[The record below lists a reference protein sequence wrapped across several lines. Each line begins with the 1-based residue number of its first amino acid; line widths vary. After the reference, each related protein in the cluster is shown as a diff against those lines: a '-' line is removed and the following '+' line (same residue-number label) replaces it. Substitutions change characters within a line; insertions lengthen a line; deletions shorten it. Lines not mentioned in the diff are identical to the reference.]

1 MNQTVKS
8 AEELPGSFGIPFL
21 GETLELFTQ
30 QEQFYWKR
38 FQLYRTH
45 FKTQI
50 MGRKIACLIGP
61 DANQFVLKDRAEN
74 FSSKVGW
81 SILEPLFGEGIL
93 LQDGQ
98 KHQMIRKLMYPAF
111 HPQAIASYFDI
122 IQSTV
127 EEFLDSWTERNP
139 IFLIDELRQL
149 ALLIACRLLLG
160 TKAEQEVKILS
171 QYFSELIAGIRTV
184 LRWDIPL
191 TKFGRA
197 MNARR
202 QLEVFLYSIIEQRRK
217 QENFSEAQNVLGLLL
232 SSTDE
237 DGNQLN
243 DLEIITQSLQL
254 LFGGHETTAKLL
266 CWSLFQISS
275 HSEWKEQLQE
285 EQTGVLGSQPLT
297 FSDLKQFTLMGY
309 ILKEVERLYPSI
321 YTIPRGVIQ
330 DVEYAGYLIP
340 QDWYVIVSPLLTH
353 RLSEFYSEPHDFNP
367 NRFLLTHEEN
377 KPHPFAL
384 IGFGGGVHRCLGSE
398 LAQMEMKVFLS
409 TLLRRYRWGMI
420 SNNLVATPICQTS
433 KEERKMRLWLEK
445 CDSIRS
451 KT

>member
-8 AEELPGSFGIPFL
+8 AEELPGSFGMPFL

-30 QEQFYWKR
+30 QEQFYWKH
-38 FQLYRTH
+38 FLLYQTH

-61 DANQFVLKDRAEN
+61 DANQFVLKDHAEN

-81 SILEPLFGEGIL
+81 SILEPLLGKGIL

-98 KHQMIRKLMYPAF
+98 QHQTIRKLIYPAF
-111 HPQAIASYFDI
+111 HAQAVASYFDI

-127 EEFLDSWTERNP
+127 EQFLDSWTERNP

-149 ALLIACRLLLG
+149 TLLIACRLLLG
-160 TKAEQEVKILS
+160 TKAEQEVKTLI
-171 QYFSELIAGIRTV
+171 QYFSELIVGIRTV
-184 LRWDIPL
+184 LRWDIPS

-202 QLEVFLYSIIEQRRK
+202 QLEVFLYSIVEQRRK
-217 QENFSEAQNVLGLLL
+217 QENFSEDQDVLGLLL

-243 DLEIITQSLQL
+243 DSEIITQSLQL

-266 CWSLFQISS
+266 CWTLLELSS
-275 HSEWKEQLQE
+275 HPNWSKKLQD
-285 EQTGVLGSQPLT
+285 EQTEVLDSHSLR
-297 FSDLKQFTLMGY
+297 FSHLKQFILMGY
-309 ILKEVERLYPSI
+309 LFKEVERLYPPI

-330 DVEYAGYLIP
+330 DVEYAGYAVP
-340 QDWYVIVSPLLTH
+340 KGWYVVVSPLLTH

-367 NRFLLTHEEN
+367 NRFSPPHKED
-377 KPHPFAL
+377 KQHPFAL
-384 IGFGGGVHRCLGSE
+384 IGFGGGVHRCLGHE
-398 LAQMEMKVFLS
+398 LAQMEIKVILS
-409 TLLRRYRWGMI
+409 TLLRRYRWQIMLGSPVNMP
-420 SNNLVATPICQTS
+420 VCQTS
-433 KEERKMRLWLEK
+433 KVEREMRLWCK
-445 CDSIRS
+445 KI
-451 KT
+451 